1 MGPRVPLLPFHGRQ
15 RVKDSIQSPASLTF
29 PMRSE
34 LIVPTTEIVSFSESF
49 IIYHFPCSD
58 SQFPMVCIRLKVEEC
73 GGVSQARKGLKDLET
88 ISEAMGFDI
97 FVKTQPGGN
106 IIISFKELVG

>member
-1 MGPRVPLLPFHGRQ
+1 MFSDVMGPRVPLLPFHGCQ
-15 RVKDSIQSPASLTF
+15 RVKDSIQSPASLIL

-58 SQFPMVCIRLKVEEC
+58 SQFPMVCIQTQSGGMWRCVSGKKGAERLRNH
-73 GGVSQARKGLKDLET
+73 Q
-88 ISEAMGFDI
+88 
-97 FVKTQPGGN
+97 
-106 IIISFKELVG
+106 